1 MKNLGFAEA
10 FAKYG
15 ARLKNVRWSVCAEA
29 PDGSLVISLWD
40 HRFESQNGQTTIRYV
55 DDLSRWEG
63 PGNRELRTRLLDA
76 YRSRQ
81 VIRPVIAKA
90 ESIEC
95 VESGS
100 DASKVKKFFSVRE
113 NWSGR
118 VVEFAE
124 PRFVIE
130 FLRGGEQY

>member
-1 MKNLGFAEA
+1 MKKLGYAEA

-15 ARLKNVRWSVCAEA
+15 ARLRNVRWSVCAEA
-29 PDGSLVISLWD
+29 PDGSLVVSLWE
-40 HRFESQNGQTTIRYV
+40 HLFENQKGQTIRYV
-55 DDLSRWEG
+55 DDLSRWKG
-63 PGNRELRTRLLDA
+63 PGNRELRMRLLNA
-76 YRSRQ
+76 FSSQQ

-90 ESIEC
+90 ENIEA

-100 DASKVKKFFSVRE
+100 DASEVNKSFSIRE

-130 FLRGGEQY
+130 FRCGGNEN